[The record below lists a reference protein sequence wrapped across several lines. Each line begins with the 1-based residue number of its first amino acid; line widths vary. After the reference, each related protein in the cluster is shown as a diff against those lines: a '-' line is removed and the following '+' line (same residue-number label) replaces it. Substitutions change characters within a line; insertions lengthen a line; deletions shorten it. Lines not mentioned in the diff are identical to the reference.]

1 MEYYLVIKKNGLLPF
16 AIAWMDL
23 KGTMLNKWDRES
35 QIPYDSTHMESLKKQ
50 NQRTHKA
57 KTDLDTE
64 NKLVVLRRGGWEEE
78 AK

>member
-1 MEYYLVIKKNGLLPF
+1 MEYYLVIKKNELLPF

-23 KGTMLNKWDRES
+23 KGTRLNKRDRES
-35 QIPYDSTHMESLKKQ
+35 QIPYDSTHMQSLKKQ
-50 NQRTHKA
+50 NQWTNKT

-64 NKLVVLRRGGWEEE
+64 NKLVVLRGGRGEEE